1 MTLTCGP
8 SEPLAAAAAPKRK
21 PAENSTAEISE
32 PKKSRHE
39 SSSDSEK
46 VRMNP
51 SQIEAE
57 FRVLQSLIPHIADR
71 QQLSEVMVNDL
82 SNIVDNVDIDNV
94 DIDNSNDDNMD
105 DSHIEL
111 MKWPI
116 FSFEIQKNRKEI
128 ATSPSWNVIQ
138 VVENE
143 NNFCFELFFLCRPEI
158 WNLENTYRGKKLV
171 RKRENLD

>member
-8 SEPLAAAAAPKRK
+8 SEPLAAATAPKRK

-111 MKWPI
+111 MK
-116 FSFEIQKNRKEI
+116 
-128 ATSPSWNVIQ
+128 
-138 VVENE
+138 
-143 NNFCFELFFLCRPEI
+143 
-158 WNLENTYRGKKLV
+158 
-171 RKRENLD
+171 